1 MRKVITEEYGVISP
15 PSCRRREGGFTMIEL
30 ATVVSILLIVSA
42 IAIPYFTSAQQAY
55 KMSGAARMVASMLA
69 ETKIRAA
76 SNFSLARLN
85 CTDMNGI
92 TGARAS
98 CQIELCTA
106 SLTCTLEDSAQP
118 LPANVTFSF
127 GSIST
132 VPTPDST
139 QSSPTETLQ
148 VYFNSRGIPVNV
160 SGSSHV
166 PTGGYAIYL
175 KDKGNTATNQTYA
188 IVVTL
193 AGRTS
198 IFQYQNSWIA
208 Q

>member
-1 MRKVITEEYGVISP
+1 MRTVITEQYGVISP

-42 IAIPYFTSAQQAY
+42 IAIPYFTSVQQAY
-55 KMSGAARMVASMLA
+55 KMSGAARTVASMLA

-85 CTDMNGI
+85 CTDM
-92 TGARAS
+92 TSSTRAS
-98 CQIELCTA
+98 CQIELCNA

-127 GSIST
+127 GNIST